1 MCVRASQYII
11 CLWRKKIVFLFGQ
24 FYVALP
30 MRIKDRIRTVME
42 EQGLDP
48 VALAPKLRVTA
59 NTVYRYLNGSLYP
72 SADVLVRFC
81 EISGLDLADLLAQL
95 AKERQAARESS
106 YSGRSDMASFI
117 GEGTPFRKE
126 VRPLLDLLNKLNG
139 EQLAALRQCAEA
151 LVGGDPD
158 IERHL
163 IAQLKFMNRMVSARS
178 SKRDPRP

>member
-1 MCVRASQYII
+1 
-11 CLWRKKIVFLFGQ
+11 
-24 FYVALP
+24 
-30 MRIKDRIRTVME
+30 ME
-42 EQGLDP
+42 EQRLDP
-48 VALAPKLRVTA
+48 VGLAPKLGVTA
-59 NTVYRYLNGSLYP
+59 NTIYRYLKGSVYP
-72 SADVLVRFC
+72 SADVLVRLC
-81 EISGLDLADLLAQL
+81 EISGLNLADLLAQL
-95 AKERQAARESS
+95 ARERQAARERP

-126 VRPLLDLLNKLNG
+126 VRSLLGLLDKLNG

-178 SKRDPRP
+178 SKRDSRSR